1 MTGSSKPE
9 KHFACVPRRR
19 LEPTKSYMPKMRAQ
33 PSFLF
38 IAEAFVVVWVF
49 PLPPEG
55 TGAAWMTRMSR
66 VRGHRPSPGGG
77 KSVDDAQREKVCVL
91 NLSHEKTFRKEKKDT
106 SEYLMYCAFSNRGP
120 YPDLSQLPFLL
131 TRKNTPWQPST
142 FTVQGQGMS

>member
-1 MTGSSKPE
+1 MGVPPPPQGDGRGVDDPHEPRQGSPSK
-9 KHFACVPRRR
+9 
-19 LEPTKSYMPKMRAQ
+19 
-33 PSFLF
+33 
-38 IAEAFVVVWVF
+38 
-49 PLPPEG
+49 
-55 TGAAWMTRMSR
+55 SR
-66 VRGHRPSPGGG
+66 GGG
-77 KSVDDAQREKVCVL
+77 EFVGDAQREKVCVL